1 MMEQSKK
8 LLPRLVLHLFLI
20 TFSLVFLFPFLWMI
34 CGSMKLREEMAGEK
48 SRLLPTAPR
57 VVGKTPYFRSGT
69 DSVADVPEDI
79 PEAVWKRVLPELEER
94 IQAEMKSWKPSLP
107 GEKIPMDLSFSRDGE
122 WQPVMVREIIRIL
135 SSRISD
141 RARNA
146 AFNAV
151 KNSAAAGQIPADG
164 IEMGKKAVLEEVETI
179 LTTEIY
185 ENAFNR
191 IFQRIC
197 LGEVKFRV
205 DHRIQK
211 SSSEAGWKVIEG
223 EASLINRNF
232 NNSIY
237 QLVNL
242 DYRRSPQVCFAY
254 APETVPEKV
263 DRIYLS
269 LRGDAA
275 WSRIFFEVICNGR
288 RYRTDEAIQFSGSEW
303 FETTLLP
310 DSGNIRS
317 GTSGGIQLYESG
329 PAPEN
334 APSFEIRMYIRKNSQ
349 WGAWVD
355 KALRNYRIVFKEL
368 PFARYIMTSFALCI
382 LNIVLTV
389 FSCTFAAYGFS
400 RLEWFGRDFFF
411 GVMIATMMIPQQVL
425 MLPNFLINRE
435 LGFYNTLI
443 PLWLYSAFGN
453 AFFIFLLRQF
463 MKTIPKSLEEA
474 AMMDGC
480 GFLGI
485 YWHVIL
491 PLLKPTI
498 ATISIF
504 TFTGCWNNFM
514 GPLIYVNDEALF
526 PLALGLFKF
535 NLVSGSDTGLMMA
548 GSFLMTLPVIIL
560 FFFAQKY
567 FIQGITLTGNK
578 E

>member
-1 MMEQSKK
+1 MIEQSKK
-8 LLPRLVLHLFLI
+8 LLPRLVLHLFLV

-34 CGSMKLREEMAGEK
+34 CGSIKLREEMAGEK
-48 SRLLPTAPR
+48 SRLLPSTPR
-57 VVGKTPYFRSGT
+57 VVGETPYFCSEA
-69 DSVADVPEDI
+69 DLAADVPEDI
-79 PEAVWKRVLPELEER
+79 PEAVWKGVLPELEKR
-94 IQAEMKSWKPSLP
+94 IQAKMKDWQPRLP
-107 GEKIPMDLSFSRDGE
+107 GEDSPMDLSFSDDGE
-122 WQPVMVREIIRIL
+122 WQPVMVREIVRIL
-135 SSRISD
+135 GSRISD
-141 RARNA
+141 RARKA
-146 AFNAV
+146 ASASAEKSAV
-151 KNSAAAGQIPADG
+151 SAHSPADG
-164 IEMGKKAVLEEVETI
+164 IETGKKAVLEDVGTL

-191 IFQRIC
+191 VFQRVC
-197 LGEVKFRV
+197 LGEVKFRT

-211 SSSEAGWKVIEG
+211 SSSEAGWRVIEG
-223 EASLINRNF
+223 EASLTERNF
-232 NNSIY
+232 NNSAY

-254 APETVPEKV
+254 TPETVPENI

-269 LRGDAA
+269 CRGDAA
-275 WSRIFFEVICNGR
+275 WSRIVFEVIRDGR
-288 RYRTDEAIQFSGSEW
+288 RYRTSEAIQFSSSEW

-317 GTSGGIQLYESG
+317 GTSGGVQLHEVG

-334 APSFEIRMYIRKNSQ
+334 APAFEIRMYIRKNSQ

-389 FSCTFAAYGFS
+389 FSCTFVAYGFS

-453 AFFIFLLRQF
+453 AFFIFLLHQF

-514 GPLIYVNDEALF
+514 DPLIYVNDETLF

-535 NLVSGSDTGLMMA
+535 NLISGSDTGLMMA